1 MTNGRHD
8 PDLLPDPGIA
18 VPDWPLV
25 GRDAHLDV
33 LESLLVRADQGQ
45 PQFVTIV
52 GEPGAGKSRL
62 GAEFAL
68 RARAGG
74 ATVLVGRCSQ
84 EEDAP
89 PLWPWANALGPTMP
103 TATQQDQD
111 DHDAARFAIADSICR
126 TLGEL
131 SRDRTVVLGLED
143 LHWADPSSLRVL
155 RHLAAHTD
163 TARLVVVCTWRRGT
177 QVGPLAEAAEA
188 LARRHAT
195 TLEVDGLSADETAH
209 LLTAITGD
217 TDPALATSV
226 HQRTEGNP
234 FFLIE
239 YGRLARDEHRDLHD
253 VLAAM
258 PPTVAA
264 VIERRIAQLPED
276 SRRALTAGAAI
287 GRAFELSLLA
297 SALDQPELDVLDLL
311 EPALVVDLVQD
322 LGGDRFRFGHALV
335 RDTAYGGLTPSR
347 RERLHARLA
356 GLIQDASDGARRA
369 PEIARHWAAA
379 GHRHVR
385 DAHLAAA
392 RAGELAMAAHA
403 ADEASQH
410 FAQALELHAEDPSG
424 TERERYDL
432 LVRYA
437 EACRWSTHRLEMHGA
452 VDEAVVIAGRL
463 GDPDLVVR
471 AAATATADALWPARA
486 YGEANHDVIDV
497 IRSALTVLPRDS
509 AVRCRLLLALAA
521 EAYYATTP
529 AELDSFCE
537 EAIDIARGSGDERL
551 LMEALMGSAV
561 ATFRRDNAERRR
573 RWVEE
578 ALVLAHRAGDVRA
591 RTNLR
596 ALLAPIRCELG
607 DVERARR
614 GDGRH
619 HRRRSRGEALLRGD
633 GDPQPRPLL
642 GDHARRRGRDRGLA
656 RASCGRPSSW
666 CRRPTRSTR
675 CAVPSSTNRSGTPR
689 RSCRRTTRSRR
700 S

>member
-1 MTNGRHD
+1 M
-8 PDLLPDPGIA
+8 
-18 VPDWPLV
+18 
-25 GRDAHLDV
+25 

-239 YGRLARDEHRDLHD
+239 YGRLARDEHRALHD

-264 VIERRIAQLPED
+264 VIDRRIAQLPED

-356 GLIQDASDGARRA
+356 GLIRTRPTGPGGRPRSPATGPPPANA
-369 PEIARHWAAA
+369 TC
-379 GHRHVR
+379 
-385 DAHLAAA
+385 
-392 RAGELAMAAHA
+392 
-403 ADEASQH
+403 
-410 FAQALELHAEDPSG
+410 G
-424 TERERYDL
+424 TH
-432 LVRYA
+432 
-437 EACRWSTHRLEMHGA
+437 T
-452 VDEAVVIAGRL
+452 
-463 GDPDLVVR
+463 
-471 AAATATADALWPARA
+471 WP
-486 YGEANHDVIDV
+486 
-497 IRSALTVLPRDS
+497 LP
-509 AVRCRLLLALAA
+509 
-521 EAYYATTP
+521 
-529 AELDSFCE
+529 
-537 EAIDIARGSGDERL
+537 ARGSW
-551 LMEALMGSAV
+551 
-561 ATFRRDNAERRR
+561 
-573 RWVEE
+573 RWS
-578 ALVLAHRAGDVRA
+578 
-591 RTNLR
+591 RT
-596 ALLAPIRCELG
+596 
-607 DVERARR
+607 
-614 GDGRH
+614 
-619 HRRRSRGEALLRGD
+619 
-633 GDPQPRPLL
+633 RPT
-642 GDHARRRGRDRGLA
+642 R
-656 RASCGRPSSW
+656 RASTSHRPSSCTPRTRRARSASATTCW
-666 CRRPTRSTR
+666 CATPKRAAGARTGSRCTAPSTR
-675 CAVPSSTNRSGTPR
+675 PW
-689 RSCRRTTRSRR
+689 
-700 S
+700 